1 MELIEKVAVLHVHT
15 DASDGTATAR
25 EVIRSASIESLD
37 VLGINDHWSLR
48 ARKEGLGGW
57 NGRLFVLAGAEL
69 EDVGENSHLLAYG
82 IDDLPD
88 ATETSEQIAFVN
100 RAGGIAIIA
109 HPCEAPGR
117 LPGTRAYPW
126 TAGNAG
132 GAAGVEVWNYMS
144 SWKAGVS
151 LWNLAGKLLLPDRFV
166 KHPDQGALELW
177 GEVGGCAVACP
188 DAHAFRYG
196 AGPVGLTVFPYRML
210 FRRLRTHILL
220 ERELPA
226 GTEQAETVLLGAMRG
241 GSCFMSNR
249 LHGDARGFRCG
260 RSGRMLELRMPGPGS
275 LVINV
280 AGLPA
285 GPPQP
290 LEAGINRLEV
300 PEGVPLV
307 ISVLRGGRTWICCCV
322 R

>member
-15 DASDGTATAR
+15 DASDGTASAR
-25 EVIRSASIESLD
+25 EIIRAASSESLD
-37 VLGINDHWSLR
+37 VLGINDHWSLQ

-69 EDVGENSHLLAYG
+69 EDAGENSHLLVYG
-82 IDDLPD
+82 IDDLTD
-88 ATETSEQIAFVN
+88 STDTSVQIASVN

-109 HPCEAPGR
+109 HPCETPGR

-126 TAGNAG
+126 TAGVAAG
-132 GAAGVEVWNYMS
+132 VAGVEVWNYMS
-144 SWKAGVS
+144 AWKAGVS
-151 LWNLAGKLLLPDRFV
+151 LWNLAGKLLLPDRYV
-166 KHPDQGALELW
+166 THPDRGALELW
-177 GEVGGCAVACP
+177 GEAGGCAVACP

-196 AGPVGLTVFPYRML
+196 AGPLAPCVFPYRML

-226 GTEQAETVLLGAMRG
+226 GTGEAEKVLLGAMRG

-249 LHGDARGFRCG
+249 LHGDARGFRWC
-260 RSGRMLELRMPGPGS
+260 RSGPMLELRMPGPGS
-275 LVINV
+275 LVINA
-280 AGLPA
+280 AGLRGGRPL
-285 GPPQP
+285 P
-290 LEAGINRLEV
+290 LEAGIHRLAA
-300 PEGVPLV
+300 PESVPLV
-307 ISVLRGGRTWICCCV
+307 VSVLRGGRTWICCCV